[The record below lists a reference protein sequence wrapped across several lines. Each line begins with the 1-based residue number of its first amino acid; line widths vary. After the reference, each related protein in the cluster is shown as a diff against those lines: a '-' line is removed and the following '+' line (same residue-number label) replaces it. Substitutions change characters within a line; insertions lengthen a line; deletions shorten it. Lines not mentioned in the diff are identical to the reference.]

1 MARSFLVGRKQRVIV
16 NGEQSE
22 LTEVTSCIPQGS
34 ILGPFLFLIFVNDLP
49 DRVSS
54 TIKLFADDTN
64 LYRKIQTS
72 EDRLIQCNSMVQ
84 EMAAAL

>member
-1 MARSFLVGRKQRVIV
+1 MVRSFLVGRKQRVIV

-22 LTEVTSCIPQGS
+22 LTEVTSFITQGS
-34 ILGPFLFLIFVNDLP
+34 VLGPFLFLLFVNDFP

-54 TIKLFADDTN
+54 TINLFADATN
-64 LYRKIQTS
+64 LYGKIQTS